1 MHPLTT
7 SPRSVRGAIDHF
19 ETELQ
24 RSPPLAGRLA
34 YARAWYAY
42 RDAQDRWHFGPSK
55 FVGYEDLT
63 AQRYIELSR
72 NGLDGRRTESQ
83 LRKWFT
89 LVDPSNALH
98 EQLSSQLSA
107 MLAQH
112 GKAPSRKMRISIPHE
127 DYDELIGDGP
137 AGSSPPVIDLIVTV
151 AKSLSHAEL
160 KLLRERLIAI
170 GS

>member
-1 MHPLTT
+1 MRPLTT
-7 SPRSVRGAIDHF
+7 SPRAVRVAIDRF

-24 RSPPLAGRLA
+24 RSPLLAGRLA

-42 RDAQDRWHFGPSK
+42 RDSQDRWHFGPSK

-63 AQRYIELSR
+63 AQRYIALSR

-89 LVDPSNALH
+89 LVDPSTALH

-127 DYDELIGDGP
+127 DYDELLRDGP
-137 AGSSPPVIDLIVTV
+137 TGLSPPIIDLIVAV

-160 KLLRERLIAI
+160 TLLQERLMAV